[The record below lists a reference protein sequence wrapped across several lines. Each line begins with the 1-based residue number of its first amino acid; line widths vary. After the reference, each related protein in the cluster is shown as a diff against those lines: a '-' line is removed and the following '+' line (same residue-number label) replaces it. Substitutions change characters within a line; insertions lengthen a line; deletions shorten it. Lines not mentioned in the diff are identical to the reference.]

1 MTVPACFN
9 RYFDLANSEVAEGTL
24 PAEDDAAD
32 SEVVEPAEPATVT
45 PEDDTGIRG
54 GPFSD
59 NIHKYMHH
67 PVIKDQNKI
76 YQEIMCQLQCILIY
90 SNFHEPAIFV
100 LFILVK
106 YIENIHIHR
115 KF

>member
-59 NIHKYMHH
+59 NIH
-67 PVIKDQNKI
+67 INI
-76 YQEIMCQLQCILIY
+76 CITQ
-90 SNFHEPAIFV
+90 
-100 LFILVK
+100 
-106 YIENIHIHR
+106 
-115 KF
+115 

>member
-1 MTVPACFN
+1 MRCDRKSLFFQWALPRRAARIELRVTVPACFN
-9 RYFDLANSEVAEGTL
+9 RYFDLANSEVAERTL

-59 NIHKYMHH
+59 NIHK
-67 PVIKDQNKI
+67 
-76 YQEIMCQLQCILIY
+76 
-90 SNFHEPAIFV
+90 
-100 LFILVK
+100 
-106 YIENIHIHR
+106 
-115 KF
+115 

>member
-32 SEVVEPAEPATVT
+32 SEVVEPAEPSTVT

-59 NIHKYMHH
+59 NIHKYPSDKGSEQDLSRNNVSVTVH
-67 PVIKDQNKI
+67 P
-76 YQEIMCQLQCILIY
+76 
-90 SNFHEPAIFV
+90 H
-100 LFILVK
+100 LFELP
-106 YIENIHIHR
+106 
-115 KF
+115 

>member
-1 MTVPACFN
+1 M
-9 RYFDLANSEVAEGTL
+9 AEGTL

-67 PVIKDQNKI
+67 PVIKDQ
-76 YQEIMCQLQCILIY
+76 QCILIY
-90 SNFHEPAIFV
+90 SNSHEPAIFV
-100 LFILVK
+100 LFILVN
-106 YIENIHIHR
+106 EIHR
-115 KF
+115 KYTYS